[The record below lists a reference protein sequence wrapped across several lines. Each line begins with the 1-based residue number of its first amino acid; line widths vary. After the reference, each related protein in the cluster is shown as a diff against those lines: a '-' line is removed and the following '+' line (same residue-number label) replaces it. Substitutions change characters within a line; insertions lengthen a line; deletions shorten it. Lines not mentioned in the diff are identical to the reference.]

1 LGVRWSLYATL
12 YQIGVLT
19 LGLLILGA
27 ERWIAAALDLVFILI
42 AVVLFRV
49 ALKDLSASLD
59 IAADE
64 RERAEVRLLQALL
77 IATFVIAVGV
87 LGYGFL
93 KSLFP
98 FL

>member
-1 LGVRWSLYATL
+1 MRWSLYATL

-42 AVVLFRV
+42 AIVLFRV

>member
-1 LGVRWSLYATL
+1 
-12 YQIGVLT
+12 
-19 LGLLILGA
+19 
-27 ERWIAAALDLVFILI
+27 
-42 AVVLFRV
+42 VLFRI

-59 IAADE
+59 IAVDE
-64 RERAEVRLLQALL
+64 RERAEIRLLQALL

>member
-1 LGVRWSLYATL
+1 MRWSLYATL

-27 ERWIAAALDLVFILI
+27 ERWIAAALDLVFILVAI
-42 AVVLFRV
+42 VLFRV

-59 IAADE
+59 IAVDE
-64 RERAEVRLLQALL
+64 RERAEIRLLQALL
-77 IATFVIAVGV
+77 IVTFVIAVGV

>member
-1 LGVRWSLYATL
+1 VRWSLYATL

-77 IATFVIAVGV
+77 IATFVIAIGV

>member
-1 LGVRWSLYATL
+1 MRWSLYATL

-87 LGYGFL
+87 LGYGLL

>member
-1 LGVRWSLYATL
+1 VRWSLYATL

-42 AVVLFRV
+42 AIVLFKV

-64 RERAEVRLLQALL
+64 RERAEIRLLQALL
-77 IATFVIAVGV
+77 IVTFVIAVGV

>member
-1 LGVRWSLYATL
+1 VRWSLYATL

-27 ERWIAAALDLVFILI
+27 ERWIAAALDLVFILVAI
-42 AVVLFRV
+42 VLFRV

-59 IAADE
+59 IAVDE
-64 RERAEVRLLQALL
+64 RERAEIRLLQTLL
-77 IATFVIAVGV
+77 IVTFVIAVGV

>member
-1 LGVRWSLYATL
+1 VRWSLYATL

-27 ERWIAAALDLVFILI
+27 ERWIAAVLDLVFVLI
-42 AVVLFRV
+42 AVVLFRM

>member
-1 LGVRWSLYATL
+1 VRWSLYATL

-87 LGYGFL
+87 LGYGLL

>member
-1 LGVRWSLYATL
+1 VRWSLYATL

-19 LGLLILGA
+19 LGLLILGT

-42 AVVLFRV
+42 AVVLLRV

>member
-1 LGVRWSLYATL
+1 MRWSLYATL

-27 ERWIAAALDLVFILI
+27 ERWIAAVLDLVFVLI
-42 AVVLFRV
+42 AVVLFRM

>member
-1 LGVRWSLYATL
+1 MRWSLYATL

>member
-1 LGVRWSLYATL
+1 VRWSLYATL

-27 ERWIAAALDLVFILI
+27 ERWVAAALDLVFILI
-42 AVVLFRV
+42 AIVLFRV

-59 IAADE
+59 IAVDE
-64 RERAEVRLLQALL
+64 RERAEIRLLQALL
-77 IATFVIAVGV
+77 IVTFVAAVGV

>member
-1 LGVRWSLYATL
+1 VRWSLYATL

-77 IATFVIAVGV
+77 IVTFVIAVGV

>member
-1 LGVRWSLYATL
+1 VRWSLYATL